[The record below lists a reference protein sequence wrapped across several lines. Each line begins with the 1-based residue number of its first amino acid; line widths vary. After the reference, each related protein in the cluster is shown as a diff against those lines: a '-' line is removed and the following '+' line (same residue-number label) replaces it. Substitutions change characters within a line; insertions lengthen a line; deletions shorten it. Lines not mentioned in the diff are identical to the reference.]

1 MELWWINFVET
12 KFFIN
17 GQRFD
22 QLIDDLQEK
31 QTCAANVSQV
41 LPGPDLIIVEARN
54 HENWLNKLNLVWKA
68 IYSYKHMFGGEILL
82 KQKFYY

>member
-54 HENWLNKLNLVWKA
+54 HEN
-68 IYSYKHMFGGEILL
+68 
-82 KQKFYY
+82 